1 MPSTLKPRRQW
12 RGEER
17 KLLSLG
23 LETVAILGIWLGLG
37 YAANVYL
44 GWHPYGMLAGGVIGV
59 LHVLW
64 RLIRSGKEM

>member
-1 MPSTLKPRRQW
+1 M
-12 RGEER
+12 
-17 KLLSLG
+17 
-23 LETVAILGIWLGLG
+23 GIWLGLG